1 MLSVKIVFILIA
13 YVRSTM
19 HTSSA
24 LNVFAIMR
32 HALYARR
39 VIMQWPYQIKIK
51 IKLGVN

>member
-24 LNVFAIMR
+24 LSVFAIMR
-32 HALYARR
+32 HALYASR

-51 IKLGVN
+51 LGVN